1 MLEQI
6 LDFIHNYFVRDV
18 YFGKFEISNG
28 NLDCNFLQN
37 GQYYK
42 VTGSVFNDGV
52 HVYSDGGLVDEEF
65 VGEVWAMAVPPAV
78 ITLAD
83 EIGEWLNKYGEVM
96 NSPYQSESFGGYSYS
111 KGSGGSS
118 DNGSANASDWRKVFG
133 SRLNYYRKINNS
145 FVARRHRV

>member
-18 YFGKFEISNG
+18 YFGKFKISNG
-28 NLDCNFLQN
+28 SLGCNFLQN

-65 VGEVWAMAVPPAV
+65 VGEVWTMAVPPAV
-78 ITLAD
+78 IALAD
-83 EIGEWLNKYGEVM
+83 EIGEWLNKYGEAM

-111 KGSGGSS
+111 KGSGGST

-145 FVARRHRV
+145 FVARRHKV